1 MKKQISYKAA
11 FSFGFSSFIDNIFTF
26 FMLWIISIVLLGIV
40 GMIKVLFFAHSLV
53 ITDMLKSLSSFF
65 TVFATPT
72 EFTISL
78 LAFFFGILVL
88 YEAYHYQL
96 VRFALAIYEGRPL
109 SWKQL
114 FVFSWKPFSTY
125 CVARLVRGFL
135 IAVGSCLLYIPGFY
149 WMCKYYFAGY
159 SLIEGTNE
167 KVSEDRIYSRQLTH
181 DVHWQI
187 LGFALVVQLCT
198 IAISLTAM
206 FALPIIYLA
215 TVHAY
220 KQLQQQE
227 PDILAEKNL
236 SH

>member
-26 FMLWIISIVLLGIV
+26 FILWIMSMLLFGIV
-40 GMIKVLFFAHSLV
+40 EMIKVVLFVPVLLH
-53 ITDMLKSLSSFF
+53 TDMSKVLSTIFSLFAIPAEF
-65 TVFATPT
+65 TVGLFI
-72 EFTISL
+72 F
-78 LAFFFGILVL
+78 LVGTVVL
-88 YEAYHYQL
+88 FEAYHYQL
-96 VRFALAIYEGRPL
+96 VRFSFAIYEDRPL

-125 CVARLVRGFL
+125 CIARLVRWFL
-135 IAVGSCLLYIPGFY
+135 IVVGTCLLFIPGIY

-159 SLIEGTNE
+159 SLIDGTNE

-187 LGFALVVQLCT
+187 LGFALLVQLLT
-198 IAISLTAM
+198 MAITLTAM
-206 FALPIIYLA
+206 FAMPIIYLA

-220 KQLQQQE
+220 KQLQQQV
-227 PDILAEKNL
+227 PQVNAEKNL
-236 SH
+236 PH